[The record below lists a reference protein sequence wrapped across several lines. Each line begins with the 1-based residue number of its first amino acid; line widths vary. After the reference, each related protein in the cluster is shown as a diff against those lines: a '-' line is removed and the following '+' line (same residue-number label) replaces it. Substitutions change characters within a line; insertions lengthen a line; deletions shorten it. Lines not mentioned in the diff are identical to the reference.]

1 MGNTSVDQAFFS
13 IISNKRRANKKLV
26 RSCIITLLHRE
37 QRCNFLCNR
46 RRDPTKDKSA
56 QIAQQSTT
64 LRNFWGPGP
73 IPWDFSGPSGANKTP
88 QRGLTPR
95 KHITSNR
102 CAPDTR
108 QASEMFRFETFT
120 SLLANRARP
129 RESVMTRCAQL
140 DSVECEQCGQGQ
152 SSHLDIDIRPPLH

>member
-13 IISNKRRANKKLV
+13 IISNKRRTKIKFV

-46 RRDPTKDKSA
+46 RRDPTKDKSS
-56 QIAQQSTT
+56 QIAQPSTT

-73 IPWDFSGPSGANKTP
+73 IPWDFSGPSGATKTP
-88 QRGLTPR
+88 HRADPKKAHHLEQV
-95 KHITSNR
+95 
-102 CAPDTR
+102 CPDTR
-108 QASEMFRFETFT
+108 QASEMYGFETFT
-120 SLLANRARP
+120 SLLANRTRP